1 MSVSEKFKR
10 AVGQRLR
17 DLRTTRGLRQVDV
30 ANALSTPDR
39 EIHLMR
45 VSEWERGVGTPTTE
59 QVDKLAVLFG
69 VNVDAIIGGITTD
82 NVSPLPEAQDGT
94 PVQSGVSPTAPT
106 TSSEIP
112 DAAA

>member
-1 MSVSEKFKR
+1 
-10 AVGQRLR
+10 
-17 DLRTTRGLRQVDV
+17 
-30 ANALSTPDR
+30 
-39 EIHLMR
+39 MR

-69 VNVDAIIGGITTD
+69 VNVDAIIGGITAD

-94 PVQSGVSPTAPT
+94 SVQGGT
-106 TSSEIP
+106 TSEIP